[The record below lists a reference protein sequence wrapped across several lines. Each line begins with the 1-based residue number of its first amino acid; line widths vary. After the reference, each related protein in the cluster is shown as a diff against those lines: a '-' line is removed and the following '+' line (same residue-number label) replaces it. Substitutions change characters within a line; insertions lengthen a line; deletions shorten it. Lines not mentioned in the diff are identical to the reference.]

1 MSKFTSSST
10 CTGCRT
16 PLDFD
21 FSMAFQ
27 PIVDIAD
34 GSVFAYEALVRGMH
48 GESAASVLGRVTP
61 ENRFA
66 FDQRCRVRAVE
77 LAAALGMTTRLHI
90 NFMPNAVYEAS
101 RCLRSTLD
109 AAARTGF
116 PIGRIV
122 FETTEDERI
131 GDPEHLK
138 TIVEAYKH
146 QGFLTAIDDFGA
158 GYAGLNLLAE
168 FQPDIVKLDMALIRG
183 IDASKARRAIVGGI
197 IGICRML
204 SIRVIAEGVET
215 QAEAQT
221 LRDLGITLMQG
232 YLFAK
237 PAFEA
242 LPPVDLSALAPQSR
256 TGAG

>member
-1 MSKFTSSST
+1 MHDPNPFLA
-10 CTGCRT
+10 CEGCST

-21 FSMAFQ
+21 ISMAFQ
-27 PIVDIAD
+27 PIVDIED
-34 GSVFAYEALVRGMH
+34 GSVFAYEALVRGVN
-48 GESAASVLGRVTP
+48 GEPAASVLARITP

-77 LAAALGMTTRLHI
+77 MAAALGMTARLSI
-90 NFMPNAVYEAS
+90 NFMPNAVYEPS

-116 PIGRIV
+116 PIGRII

-131 GDPEHLK
+131 GDPGHLK
-138 TIVEAYKH
+138 VILQEYKH
-146 QGFLTAIDDFGA
+146 RGFLAAIDDFGA
-158 GYAGLNLLAE
+158 GYAGLSLLAE

-183 IDASKARRAIVGGI
+183 IDADTARYEIVAGI
-197 IGICRML
+197 LGICRML
-204 SIRVIAEGVET
+204 DIRVIAEGIET
-215 QAEAQT
+215 AAEAQT
-221 LRDLGITLMQG
+221 LRDLGVALMQG

-242 LPPVDLSALAPQSR
+242 LPPVDVSALSWPAR
-256 TGAG
+256 KCAG